1 MRKSFLNNFFSSV
14 GAQTLI
20 VVFNFISVPFLLTII
35 GLEGYGLIA
44 FYSTL
49 QAVFSVLDAGFS
61 PLVIRETASNVNGK
75 EKEKRNYAA
84 LLDVVKMFFLI
95 TGLLG
100 STIIF
105 LSSDVIIEYWLN
117 LEGFDYNKIIQLM
130 GIIICLRWW
139 SGFYRSKFVGHQN
152 ILVLNAIS
160 IFVGFH
166 RFIVVILYLNFFDS
180 TLLGFFKFQ
189 FICGVIEL
197 ALLHFI
203 DLKINIYSRYKT
215 SYIEKLNSF
224 KSRYSFAIHA
234 GLSSI
239 LWLVLVQGDK
249 IVILKVLSLEN
260 FAIFSLGVLGA
271 SIFFFLTSPL
281 SSVMIP
287 KLTEINKFKETKDLK
302 DFYNLT
308 LNLVALIIIPISIY
322 VFMFSE
328 ELLYFW
334 VGDKN
339 ISTQG
344 SFILGFYA
352 LGNAL
357 AVLSSFAYFLQ
368 SAKGELKL
376 HFIGSLIF
384 VLIFIPT
391 LLFSVINF
399 GMNAAAIVWLSC
411 NILMFIGWGVY
422 IHSIY
427 MKVFFLNWLLK
438 VFAPIVLI
446 SFIAIFF
453 EYLLYEYL
461 SRYTPLILF
470 SIFICFINVI
480 SLYIIFYGCNFK
492 VIKKL
497 SLS

>member
-1 MRKSFLNNFFSSV
+1 MSSV

-20 VVFNFISVPFLLTII
+20 VVFNFISIPLLLTRI

-49 QAVFSVLDAGFS
+49 QAVFSILDAGFS

-75 EKEKRNYAA
+75 EKEKRNYSA
-84 LLDVVKMFFLI
+84 LLDVVKIFFLI

-100 STIIF
+100 SAIIF
-105 LSSDVIIEYWLN
+105 LSSDVILEYWLKV
-117 LEGFDYNKIIQLM
+117 EGLDNKKIIQLM

-152 ILVLNAIS
+152 ILVFNAIS
-160 IFVGFH
+160 IFVGFL
-166 RFIVVILYLNFFDS
+166 RFIVVILYLDFFDS
-180 TLLGFFKFQ
+180 SLLGFFKFQ

-197 ALLHFI
+197 AILYFI
-203 DLKINIYSRYKT
+203 DSKINIYNRYKT
-215 SYIEKLNSF
+215 SSIEKLNSF
-224 KSRYSFAIHA
+224 KSKYNFAIHA

-287 KLTEINKFKETKDLK
+287 KLTEINKFKESKDLK

-308 LNLVALIIIPISIY
+308 LNLVTLILMPISIY

-368 SAKGELKL
+368 SAKGNLKL
-376 HFIGSLIF
+376 HFIGSFIF
-384 VLIFIPT
+384 VVIFIPA

-399 GMNAAAIVWLSC
+399 GMNGAAIVWLLC
-411 NILMFIGWGVY
+411 NILMFIGWGAY

-427 MKVFFLNWLLK
+427 MKVFFINWLLK

-453 EYLLYEYL
+453 EYLLYEYV
-461 SRYTPLILF
+461 SRFTPFLLF
-470 SIFICFINVI
+470 SILICLVNVI
-480 SLYIIFYGCNFK
+480 LFYIILYGCNFK
-492 VIKKL
+492 AIKKL